1 MINLTVFFI
10 LILVILEV
18 LITLSFFWLK
28 KDFQWLVGNDDL
40 NPLFE
45 KKKFENFLKKSF
57 DKDLGWD
64 RKSNTKGY
72 EVSNKKTFFKINADG
87 SRGFNKFKKNGIS
100 VYGDSFAF
108 CRYVN
113 DKDTWQ
119 FHLSKKYKFNVLNFG
134 VGNYGLDQAFLKY
147 LKNKKRVKS
156 SKVVFCVVPET
167 IARVFSYWKHFR
179 EFKNIF
185 AIKPLY
191 NFEGA
196 QLEVIGLPKLN
207 VEKISKEKCKFD
219 LKVFNELKK
228 NDIFYEKKFMKNI
241 FKFPYLFSFF
251 KNFNKNLYL
260 FIYLIFGKITSKVD
274 KKNFQFFYLKAYSK
288 VLEINIRESHDL
300 YEKNDY
306 KENFNK
312 LLNHIDRYF
321 KKNKIEYSIMIVPQ
335 YYDLKLKKSR
345 VRYIN
350 FYKNLRN
357 KNIMDMSNEFLKV
370 KNWQRYYFVDKY
382 GGHLNKDGNQFLAS
396 LLLKKNL

>member
-1 MINLTVFFI
+1 M
-10 LILVILEV
+10 
-18 LITLSFFWLK
+18 
-28 KDFQWLVGNDDL
+28 
-40 NPLFE
+40 
-45 KKKFENFLKKSF
+45 
-57 DKDLGWD
+57 
-64 RKSNTKGY
+64 
-72 EVSNKKTFFKINADG
+72 
-87 SRGFNKFKKNGIS
+87 
-100 VYGDSFAF
+100 
-108 CRYVN
+108 
-113 DKDTWQ
+113 
-119 FHLSKKYKFNVLNFG
+119 
-134 VGNYGLDQAFLKY
+134 
-147 LKNKKRVKS
+147 
-156 SKVVFCVVPET
+156 
-167 IARVFSYWKHFR
+167 
-179 EFKNIF
+179 
-185 AIKPLY
+185 
-191 NFEGA
+191 
-196 QLEVIGLPKLN
+196 
-207 VEKISKEKCKFD
+207 
-219 LKVFNELKK
+219 
-228 NDIFYEKKFMKNI
+228 
-241 FKFPYLFSFF
+241 
-251 KNFNKNLYL
+251 
-260 FIYLIFGKITSKVD
+260 IFGKITSKVD